1 MGLVELIMAKNYE
14 VKCKCGL
21 KDIVEAGLQDA
32 LKRCPD
38 CKDLPIQRVKL
49 AAEAAAPWAKK

>member
-1 MGLVELIMAKNYE
+1 MAKNYE

-21 KDIVEAGLQDA
+21 KDVVEAGLQDA

-49 AAEAAAPWAKK
+49 AAEASTSWAKK